1 MEILNVNIEK
11 VRLSNWL
18 NGEDQG
24 EGRVKEDDSQD
35 ELE

>member
-24 EGRVKEDDSQD
+24 EGRTGITR
-35 ELE
+35 